1 MTPPR
6 RSGPVILLLLVIA
19 VGIGGCGFGDAG
31 ATPTRSLPTPVPASA
46 SDSPPGAVD
55 SAEPAT
61 DDPGLEP
68 SVEPTDEPTVGPSES
83 ATASGPAAS
92 AAACT
97 GTDKN
102 RVFFASIAAG
112 VDWDVYCAVLPA
124 RWLVDAGSYRLP
136 AGGKMD
142 IAYKGPGGRRLQL
155 REGAFCTDPGGCVP
169 DGTDG
174 GEAMFGDR
182 AGVLVHAADGS
193 IAVVVDR
200 GSKVSWLAIATG
212 VSETDLRD
220 YLAAMVKVAP

>member
-1 MTPPR
+1 MTPHRP
-6 RSGPVILLLLVIA
+6 SGPVILLLLVLAAGIA
-19 VGIGGCGFGDAG
+19 GCGFGDSAAT
-31 ATPTRSLPTPVPASA
+31 ATPSLRTPAAASEPT
-46 SDSPPGAVD
+46 PGAVD

-68 SVEPTDEPTVGPSES
+68 SVEPTDEPTVEPSES
-83 ATASGPAAS
+83 AAAS
-92 AAACT
+92 DPGAPAAACT
-97 GTDKN
+97 GNDKN
-102 RVFFASIAAG
+102 REFFALVAAA

-124 RWLVDAGSYRLP
+124 RWSVDAGSYRLP

-182 AGVLVHAADGS
+182 AGVLVHATDGS

-220 YLAAMVKVAP
+220 YLAAMVKVGP